1 MREITHLLA
10 HGASEQDVAPGR
22 QNRIFD
28 LMRRYQQE
36 TIACPFC
43 NGEGQSKGEACKEC
57 QGADRIALVAKDVFG
72 TRLFVPC
79 N

>member
-1 MREITHLLA
+1 
-10 HGASEQDVAPGR
+10 
-22 QNRIFD
+22 
-28 LMRRYQQE
+28 MRRYQRE